1 MPSRDLILT
10 TLHRVRFE
18 TAAAFFISLRRTGY
32 QGRIVVFA
40 SALDNESVAK
50 LRAVGA
56 SIVPFRFTGT
66 LVRQRLAGPWPIWRW
81 FFASKASAAA
91 KEWLAHL
98 VFHLFYRRHL
108 LYLQYL
114 REHRQNYDRVF
125 LTDCRDVY
133 FQSDPFSWDPPP
145 GIHFFLE
152 EPANKIGQCPHH
164 IRWINSQFGQ
174 ATLKKMSAETVSCAG
189 TTFGDMAGITEYLAQ
204 MVSLSMKALS
214 LREIDGDQG
223 IHNYILRERILSR
236 VIVHENRRGPV
247 MTLGPI
253 KMGDIRLSADR
264 QVVNEA
270 GQVVS
275 VLHQYDRIPELK
287 RILLDRVALLPE

>member
-32 QGRIVVFA
+32 SGRIVVFA
-40 SALDNESVAK
+40 SALDRESVVK
-50 LRAVGA
+50 LRNSGV

-66 LVRQRLAGPWPIWRW
+66 LVRQRLAGLWPIWRL
-81 FFASKASAAA
+81 FFASKASSAA
-91 KEWLAHL
+91 KERLAHA

-114 REHRQNYDRVF
+114 RKHGQNYDRVF

-133 FQSDPFSWDPPP
+133 FQADPYSWNPQP

-152 EPANKIGQCPHH
+152 ETANKIGECSHNT
-164 IRWINSQFGQ
+164 RWINSQFGQ

-189 TTFGDMAGITEYLAQ
+189 TTFGDVAGITEYLSQ
-204 MVSLSMKALS
+204 IVSLSMKALS

-223 IHNYILRERILSR
+223 IHNYILRERILRR

-247 MTLGPI
+247 LTLGPM
-253 KMGDIRLSADR
+253 KMADIQLNADR
-264 QVVNEA
+264 LVMNEA
-270 GQVVS
+270 GQVVP

-287 RILLDRVALLPE
+287 KILLDRLAPAS